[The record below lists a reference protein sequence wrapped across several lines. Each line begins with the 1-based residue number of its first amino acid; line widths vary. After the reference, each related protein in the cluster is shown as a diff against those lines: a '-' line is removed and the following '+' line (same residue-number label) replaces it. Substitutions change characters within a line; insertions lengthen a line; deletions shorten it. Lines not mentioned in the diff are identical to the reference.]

1 MNDSKYIVDPNG
13 ERRAG
18 CFGNAI
24 RYGIGLPLIGFL
36 LWVLFGMVGCK
47 SVKPIAQTR
56 DSIRVEIRHDSVFVF
71 KHDSIFRDRWRSG
84 DTVFVTVEKFKTLYR
99 DKLVEVHDTIATT
112 QTDTIEV
119 QVVPNYYRRVS
130 TGFWILLVILLALTA
145 FKAYKLYLRIQSGG
159 IL

>member
-1 MNDSKYIVDPNG
+1 MKRDAIIYCLIQIVG
-13 ERRAG
+13 FIAIFWFCIAVAG
-18 CFGNAI
+18 CKTVN
-24 RYGIGLPLIGFL
+24 
-36 LWVLFGMVGCK
+36 
-47 SVKPIAQTR
+47 PIAQTR

-130 TGFWILLVILLALTA
+130 TGFWILLVILLAITA